1 MSLRII
7 DINYLNECMQFELYE
22 VTALYRSPSQS
33 QDLFESFKE
42 NLELN
47 LEFAVQNNPFS
58 VVVLG
63 NFNTKSSNWSK
74 NGMTTIEGK
83 ATENNSSQS
92 GLHQVM
98 NEPKHILEP
107 SFSCMI

>member
-1 MSLRII
+1 
-7 DINYLNECMQFELYE
+7 MQFELMLCDKLCNF
-22 VTALYRSPSQS
+22 TALYRSPSQS

-58 VVVLG
+58 VAVLG
-63 NFNTKSSNWSK
+63 NFNMKSSNWSK

-83 ATENNSSQS
+83 ATENTSSQS